1 MGTPPRGRL
10 KTKGSFSFCDAH
22 FGDMTSAALH
32 QELSLADAVDAV
44 NRARFL
50 AEGFPCAT
58 EEL

>member
-1 MGTPPRGRL
+1 L